1 MHGEDNLNNTYVGK
15 LAKELTCYLLFLGYL
30 AFHPVSFNSNL
41 APEEWT
47 KWNLM
52 WNPLMAQLPLA
63 ARGY

>member
-1 MHGEDNLNNTYVGK
+1 MNLP
-15 LAKELTCYLLFLGYL
+15 A
-30 AFHPVSFNSNL
+30 AFSTWVTSRSTVSFNNNL

-52 WNPLMAQLPLA
+52 WNPLMAQLPLT

>member
-1 MHGEDNLNNTYVGK
+1 MHREDTLYNTTVDE
-15 LAKELTCYLLFLGYL
+15 LANEPTFSLLFLRDL
-30 AFHPVSFNSNL
+30 AFHFVSFNNNL

-63 ARGY
+63 ARG